1 VPPFDAP
8 KWATVG
14 AWAAVVAALPTVLWR
29 ALLGLGLHLGTPD
42 SWRAAEKIPGSGTAY
57 VLLLSTL
64 ELFAALLTLRLVQP
78 DGDVVP
84 RWSPI
89 RAGRRLPREL
99 VCLIALTGAVVL
111 MALCVLSIV
120 YWHAV
125 DPFAGEAGSWWSR
138 LCAACY
144 LAALAWPPA
153 LVASVTGYLISRRR
167 PARYRFRARHRRAA
181 GPLEATVAIN
191 SSTAARPSPQPRPSG
206 PGHPCAMTT
215 RPQRHC
221 G

>member
-1 VPPFDAP
+1 MPPFDAP

-167 PARYRFRARHRRAA
+167 PTIDPVLP
-181 GPLEATVAIN
+181 GTDSELDTDE
-191 SSTAARPSPQPRPSG
+191 RPV
-206 PGHPCAMTT
+206 H
-215 RPQRHC
+215 
-221 G
+221 